1 MAVSDFNYPEDYA
14 CRFAINKMWANPQ
27 LNQQFQLKMSR
38 ISPPQGELDNFVY
51 MGRYR
56 LTPDSEKLYQIF
68 SLGGY
73 HPGFWGLFGE
83 SIKQDPNDR
92 WINIADITNY
102 KGLQLDIY
110 NSKGY
115 QYPKNIAWIM
125 FCYDKVTLVAI
136 EVDRRYETTKNMYLR
151 CYSTDLDIPRGKP
164 AVDNV
169 EAYQSVNGGFNG
181 DASLVSL
188 YESFQ
193 KWNAGPGITNVYVNG
208 FLYPSFPSPSQLR
221 IGDDIYIAHDPI
233 VHQIETYNLS
243 NLENYY
249 SDTDKKRKY
258 IIHPP
263 RAPGDW
269 SYRYYDDTD
278 FYLVDENGF
287 GLYFHRNN
295 ADAVRQLTHRDYG
308 VAVDYVDY
316 LADQHPKLKTAKLAG
331 KLFFKVVYR
340 QTKWKFNLQAEASRL
355 HYLYHLDD
363 SKIIGAMAGVNS
375 TVPEWQATS
384 LETCNTNK
392 LLRARYVDI
401 NLEMVRDALG
411 YNGATMAMSK
421 AVHRISFDN
430 NSGARTYPT
439 AIEVPPSYQKSST
452 AYEYDDKGVLIGFY
466 PIKNSTLFKARFEN
480 CAMVEFLEGE
490 GGDKL
495 HYTLSR
501 LPVDV
506 STVKRSYQVYFANF
520 SIDTNKPSGDWEVAV
535 EGKNYNLVDG
545 KIVWEFGGQA
555 KVGLVLFNDYFVSTT
570 LTMDNID
577 RNLEVTLSFDVAQK
591 TDIGN
596 IKLAQVDLFLNG
608 YSLTEN
614 VDYINDYPLFHIFN
628 KQFIKEGAQT
638 VVMRAYGL
646 IDQKLAPKNESEL
659 GFVVGGVIG
668 HNSRYNLRDDRVTR
682 SIIAGRLF
690 PTEEIP
696 SLEVVDGDQAWD
708 ELNGMPYSVRH
719 QYIPNL
725 YIKKNDDYYGYGLA
739 REVDFRICNYMTRY
753 GVKKE
758 VTVPDTITDKYRL
771 YSPLLNA
778 VSMALV
784 NRIIV
789 IGDPLNGGYSQQY
802 VADKIRDYLS
812 WFNFDPVKL
821 NLNPRYVTIQ
831 PHNSV
836 TPLTVNVNQF
846 IFLKAVGRY
855 YFNDNIPLEGFY
867 EVNNNV

>member
-1 MAVSDFNYPEDYA
+1 
-14 CRFAINKMWANPQ
+14 
-27 LNQQFQLKMSR
+27 
-38 ISPPQGELDNFVY
+38 
-51 MGRYR
+51 
-56 LTPDSEKLYQIF
+56 
-68 SLGGY
+68 
-73 HPGFWGLFGE
+73 
-83 SIKQDPNDR
+83 
-92 WINIADITNY
+92 
-102 KGLQLDIY
+102 
-110 NSKGY
+110 
-115 QYPKNIAWIM
+115 M

-520 SIDTNKPSGDWEVAV
+520 SIDTNKPSGDWKVAV